1 MKDQFYRQ
9 TTLQVLERLHAT
21 PQGLLTTEAMER
33 LQKNGPNELPQ
44 GKKSRFGKE
53 SLLSLKT

>member
-33 LQKNGPNELPQ
+33 LQKNGPNGLP
-44 GKKSRFGKE
+44 RC
-53 SLLSLKT
+53 

>member
-9 TTLQVLERLHAT
+9 TTLQVLERLKAT

-33 LQKNGPNELPQ
+33 LQKNGPNE
-44 GKKSRFGKE
+44 
-53 SLLSLKT
+53 